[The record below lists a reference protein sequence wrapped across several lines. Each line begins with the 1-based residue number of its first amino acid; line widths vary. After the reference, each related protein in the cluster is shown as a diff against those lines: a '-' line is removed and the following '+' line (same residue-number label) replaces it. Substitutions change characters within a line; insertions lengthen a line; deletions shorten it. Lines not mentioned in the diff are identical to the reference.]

1 MCFFAHSWKGRTMAL
16 HRPITSPPA
25 TVSPVP
31 ATLPQWAAPFDRVH
45 VDLGTGDGA
54 YALRVARMHPDHAVI
69 GLDTMLDHLRGAR
82 KRHPRNVRFDQADA
96 LAWPLGTLPGADL
109 VTINFPYGSLL
120 RGLVEGDPALLQ
132 RLDALL
138 GPGSRLA
145 IRVNRSALVAT
156 GLDPLTGPDRI
167 TATVSQ
173 LDGVRVA
180 TCTLDRDDLRAFPSS
195 WAKRLGYGRETGA
208 VLVEAV
214 RRGG

>member
-1 MCFFAHSWKGRTMAL
+1 MCFLAHSWKGKTMAL

-54 YALRVARMHPDHAVI
+54 YALSTARRHPTAAVI

-82 KRHPRNVRFDQADA
+82 KRIPGNLRYVLADA
-96 LAWPLGTLPGADL
+96 LAWPLGTLPVADL
-109 VTINFPYGSLL
+109 VTINFPYASLL
-120 RGLVEGDPALLQ
+120 RGLVEGDPALLE

-138 GPGSRLA
+138 GPGSRLS
-145 IRVNRSALVAT
+145 IRINRSALVAT
-156 GLDPLTGPDRI
+156 GLDPANGPERI
-167 TATVSQ
+167 ATTVRQ
-173 LDGVRVA
+173 LPDVRVA